1 LIADYEYTYE
11 RAWQDDV
18 ILKPEPTFIDA
29 TDILADQLLSE
40 MPKGNTRILRSF
52 LMDDRTIR
60 AAVKDCVESIRL
72 RKKADASCAAIVTTL
87 SDDDGAED
95 DMFADIHAKKI
106 EREFKRQAPDLKTIV
121 VTSNS
126 NSDETT
132 DGLTRFKTHKYDVLI
147 VKAMGTIGYNCPRI
161 KTVLNLSNHRTLTAF
176 WQLVNRGSR
185 KFGGIFTYDVIMPK
199 DKGMKELWEE
209 FIACSGLEI
218 EVNRI
223 LEQTEKEIEVE
234 ETTTTTG
241 PDLAMFDKH
250 TSNFDPHA
258 ERSEQDEID
267 EMFKAK
273 LPGLANKMERQERL
287 NHYALLAATL
297 GKDWLEKVA
306 AQPPVVSVLIDCN
319 EEESRL
325 RQDAVSIVKEITN
338 EIFSILGIKYEKK
351 YQQLYGNIH
360 KNIWT
365 KIKRDCGFR
374 PNQSLDNIC
383 GIDNFNFVIKA
394 GNRLKSDLLKVSDD
408 TDFDWERW
416 LKRSTAILPF

>member
-1 LIADYEYTYE
+1 
-11 RAWQDDV
+11 
-18 ILKPEPTFIDA
+18 
-29 TDILADQLLSE
+29 

-72 RKKADASCAAIVTTL
+72 RKQADASCAAIVTTL
-87 SDDDGAED
+87 SDEENGED
-95 DMFADIHAKKI
+95 DLFADIHAKKI
-106 EREFKRQAPDLKTIV
+106 EREFKRQAPDLKTLV

-126 NSDETT
+126 NSDEAV
-132 DGLTRFKTHKYDVLI
+132 DGLTRFKAHKYDVLI

-185 KFGGIFTYDVIMPK
+185 KFSAICTYDVIMPK

-209 FIACSGLEI
+209 FMSCSGLEI
-218 EVNRI
+218 EVKKI
-223 LEQTEKEIEVE
+223 LEQTEEKIEVE
-234 ETTTTTG
+234 ESTKAN
-241 PDLAMFDKH
+241 PDLSMFDKH
-250 TSNFDPHA
+250 TSNFDPHS

-267 EMFKAK
+267 EMFKVK
-273 LPGLANKMERQERL
+273 LPDIANHVDRQARL

-297 GKDWLEKVA
+297 GKDWLEKLVT
-306 AQPPVVSVLIDCN
+306 QPKLSVLIDCN

-338 EIFSILGIKYEKK
+338 EIFSILGIRYEKK

-360 KNIWT
+360 KNVWT
-365 KIKRDCGFR
+365 RIKRDCGFR

-383 GIDNFNFVIKA
+383 GIDNFNGIVNM
-394 GNRLKSDLLKVSDD
+394 GNKLKIEASKISDD
-408 TDFDWERW
+408 SEFDWERW
-416 LKRSTAILPF
+416 LKK